1 MPNLVGI
8 WHPELPEESI
18 RTALSRQLT
27 RVRTAAAKY
36 QEHVLSTLGFGA
48 ALQDHGI
55 LENGPQPVTSD
66 DGNTSLFLDGEIYN
80 ALDLRCRYRRD
91 LPVRALTTPELC
103 LQLILRH
110 GSDVAREF
118 NGLFCIVV
126 YARRAR
132 RLTLISDP
140 YAFRPLF
147 YVKRP
152 TSLIFGTELK
162 ALAAVDSEKRCVDPI
177 GTLEMF
183 AYGSHVLDRTW
194 LEGYVRLPPA
204 TVLTVD
210 SDGLRSHPY
219 WVYRYDESA
228 PRLDQA
234 TYVTVFGTLLDR
246 AVERCMSGSHR
257 VGIFLSG
264 GYDSRAVAASIRDH
278 HLPIPAF
285 TFGHSASRDVRF
297 ATMLAKRLGF
307 DHYTLTSDEPYLR
320 RYCRSIVWRTEGL
333 LSFSHVTSMRY
344 HPVLKERMD
353 IILTGFLAEFGG
365 SHTWPRLLLARGRR
379 AAIDAIYQR
388 TLGDKV
394 PAARRLFNRAFF
406 ERTYEAVRA
415 RFFESCERVPNEQ
428 PLNIADVWNVV
439 NLQPRGSYQ
448 SPSVDRHLFEVRA
461 PHMDLE
467 LVRFLLT
474 IPAYARLEQRVYKQM
489 IAYRFPAIR
498 DVPCTNS
505 GKPID
510 PHFAREYTL
519 MAARYLG
526 RKALQPVRALLPR
539 KDGLGRSF
547 RDLDAHVRAE
557 PELVSD
563 ILEPLLQAGMFPS
576 EIFDHAGIRAIVD
589 EQYRQGGQH
598 EGEISRLISWGLAT
612 KYFLHDELAD
622 VPTELYAP

>member
-8 WHPELPEESI
+8 WHPELPEEAI
-18 RTALSRQLT
+18 RTTLSRQLT
-27 RVRTAAAKY
+27 RVRTSAAKY
-36 QEHVLSTLGFGA
+36 QEHVLSTPGFGA
-48 ALQDHGI
+48 ALQDPGI

-66 DGNTSLFLDGEIYN
+66 DGNVSLLLDGEIYN
-80 ALDLRCRYRRD
+80 ALDLRRRYRSE
-91 LPVRALTTPELC
+91 LPVRALTTPEVC
-103 LQLILRH
+103 LRLILRH

-118 NGLFCIVV
+118 NGLFCIVLYDRLV
-126 YARRAR
+126 R
-132 RLTLISDP
+132 RLTFISDP

-152 TSLIFGTELK
+152 TSVIFGTELK
-162 ALAAVDSEKRCVDPI
+162 ALAVVDSEKRRIDPI

-183 AYGSHVLDRTW
+183 SYGSHVLDRTW

-210 SDGLRSHPY
+210 PDGLRSHPY

-234 TYVTVFGTLLDR
+234 TYATVFGTLLDR
-246 AVERCMSGSHR
+246 AVERCMAGSHR

-264 GYDSRAVAASIRDH
+264 GYDSRSVAASIRDH

-285 TFGHSASRDVRF
+285 TFGHPASRDVRF
-297 ATMLAKRLGF
+297 GAMLAKRLGF

-320 RYCRSIVWRTEGL
+320 HYCRSIIWRTEGL

-344 HPVLKERMD
+344 HPVFKERMD

-365 SHTWPRLLLARGRR
+365 SHTWPRLLLARSRR
-379 AAIDAIYQR
+379 GAIDAIYR
-388 TLGDKV
+388 RMLGDKV
-394 PAARRLFNRAFF
+394 PGARRLFNRAFF
-406 ERTYEAVRA
+406 ERTYEAVRG

-439 NLQPRGSYQ
+439 NLQSRGSYQ

-474 IPAYARLEQRVYKQM
+474 IPPYARLEQRVYKQM

-526 RKALQPVRALLPR
+526 RKAMHPLRALLPGA
-539 KDGLGRSF
+539 DGLGRSF

-557 PELVSD
+557 PELISD
-563 ILEPLLQAGMFPS
+563 ILEPMLRAGIFPS
-576 EIFDHAGIRAIVD
+576 DMFDHAGIRAIVD
-589 EQYRQGGQH
+589 EQYRQGGRH

-612 KYFLHDELAD
+612 KYFLHDELGD
-622 VPTELYAP
+622 VPADLYAP